1 MIALRFLLPV
11 TAVGLALGL
20 ASAYYAAN
28 ATSPFGS
35 VAYGPWTAWPRAGT
49 VTDDPYSRAA
59 LSISGRLPL
68 GSGEGLAMVATN
80 DSAGRPLHIGC
91 TYAIE
96 GQTPPA
102 RLWTLSLEAADGN
115 ELRAT
120 RAPQAM
126 ASTAILRQ
134 QDGSFRVTLSPRPR
148 PGNWLATPREPFRI
162 VIRLYDT
169 TARTATAISSF
180 SMPAIRPSR
189 CA

>member
-11 TAVGLALGL
+11 TVLGLALGL

-49 VTDDPYSRAA
+49 TADDPYSRAA

-68 GSGEGLAMVATN
+68 GSGEGLAMVSTR
-80 DSAGRPLHIGC
+80 DSTGQPFRAGC

-102 RLWTLSLEAADGN
+102 RLWTLTLEAADGDV
-115 ELRAT
+115 LRAT
-120 RAPQAM
+120 RTPQAM
-126 ASTAILRQ
+126 ASTGVLRQ

-148 PGNWLATPREPFRI
+148 PGNWLATPGEPFRV

-180 SMPAIRPSR
+180 SMPAIRPSG
-189 CA
+189 CV